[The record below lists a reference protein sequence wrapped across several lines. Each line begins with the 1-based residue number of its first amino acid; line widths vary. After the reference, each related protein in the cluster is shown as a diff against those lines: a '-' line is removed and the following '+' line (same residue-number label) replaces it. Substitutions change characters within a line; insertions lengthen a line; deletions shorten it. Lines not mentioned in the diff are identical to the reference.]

1 MKMYKK
7 TMTVKPAKSG
17 MKKKPKKSTRY
28 GTKKK

>member
-17 MKKKPKKSTRY
+17 MKKKSKKTSY
-28 GTKKK
+28 GKKK